1 MPVARPDHRFHN
13 DTFQIDFEEA
23 RKSIRL
29 VCMLAMLLAAAAAAN
44 AQDWPTRPV
53 TMVVPFGAGGG
64 VDVTARILAPR
75 LGQILG
81 QQVVVEN
88 IGGAGGMTGSARVA
102 KAAPDGYQFVYGNAG
117 THAINQT
124 FYKHP
129 LYNAAVDFAP
139 AGMVTHTFFT
149 LITRNDLPANTLP
162 QFIAYA
168 RANQAKMQFGSA
180 GAGSTTHMVCV
191 MLNTAMGTSI
201 THVPYR
207 TTAVAMQDM
216 IAGRIDFICEPILTA
231 MAQIRG
237 GSVKPIAFLG
247 PRRTPVL
254 PDLATADENGL
265 PGFVVSGW
273 GAFFFPAGTPT
284 AIVHRLS
291 KAASQTLDTPSV
303 RERIE
308 GLGYDPPPPNERTPE
323 YMEKFIPAEIERWAA
338 AIKAAGIGSD

>member
-1 MPVARPDHRFHN
+1 MSCKAFLAIAR
-13 DTFQIDFEEA
+13 IA
-23 RKSIRL
+23 AA
-29 VCMLAMLLAAAAAAN
+29 AMLLAGASAAD

-75 LGQILG
+75 LTQILG

-124 FYKHP
+124 LYRHP
-129 LYNAAVDFAP
+129 LYNAATDFAP
-139 AGMVTHTFFT
+139 VGTVTHTFFT

-168 RANQAKMQFGSA
+168 KANQAKMQFGSA

-191 MLNTAMGTSI
+191 MLNAAMGTSI
-201 THVPYR
+201 AHVPYR
-207 TTAVAMQDM
+207 STSVAMQDM

-237 GSVKPIAFLG
+237 GTVKPIAFLG

-254 PDLATADENGL
+254 PDLPTADENGL
-265 PGFVVSGW
+265 SGFMISGW
-273 GAFFFPAGTPT
+273 GPFFFPLGTPT
-284 AIVHRLS
+284 TIVHRLS
-291 KAASQTLDTPSV
+291 KAASEALDTPSV

-308 GLGYDPPPPNERTPE
+308 GLGYDAAPIDERTPE
-323 YMEKFIPAEIERWAA
+323 YMEKFLPTEIKRWAA
-338 AIKAAGIGSD
+338 AIKAAGIISD